1 MSDTPKTP
9 KKKSNLIY
17 NILLVAFA
25 AGFLYGGYRLFDI
38 YYHYHQADAEYSKL
52 ESTYVK
58 PMDPEKT
65 AAIVDNPEQEEEA
78 AVNREFP
85 ALEVDFG
92 SLLAENEDVVGWLY
106 VDFCEVSF
114 PVVQGPNNDYYLHRT
129 VEGTNN
135 RAGSIFMD
143 YENTPD
149 FSDMNTFIYGH
160 NMKNGSMFGP
170 LKALREEGGEEL
182 RKAYPYFYIF
192 LADQTVR
199 KYQIFSYYVTGDDS
213 DSYVLFDSD
222 SEYDQYIKK
231 ITGRSMEVIDMD
243 FSERPNIISLS
254 TCAND
259 AGTTRFIIHGA
270 WIKTFDLKEPEEG
283 EE

>member
-1 MSDTPKTP
+1 MSDAPKTP

-17 NILLVAFA
+17 NVLLVVFA
-25 AGFLYGGYRLFDI
+25 AGFLIGGYRLFDI

-52 ESTYVK
+52 ENTYV
-58 PMDPEKT
+58 T
-65 AAIVDNPEQEEEA
+65 AVTEEGVPTAKKEEMEALRVDYG
-78 AVNREFP
+78 FP
-85 ALEVDFG
+85 ALKVDFG
-92 SLLAENEDVVGWLY
+92 NLLAENEDVVGWLY

-129 VEGTNN
+129 VEGQNN

-192 LADQTVR
+192 LPNNTVR
-199 KYQIFSYYVTGDDS
+199 KYQIFSYYVTGFLTRKRPTISTRKRSQNGALNRSNLIFRKDRR
-213 DSYVLFDSD
+213 SYLCPPAPTMRVPP
-222 SEYDQYIKK
+222 
-231 ITGRSMEVIDMD
+231 V
-243 FSERPNIISLS
+243 SLS
-254 TCAND
+254 T
-259 AGTTRFIIHGA
+259 GPGWRPL
-270 WIKTFDLKEPEEG
+270 TFPCIRT
-283 EE
+283 

>member
-1 MSDTPKTP
+1 MSEKP

-38 YYHYHQADAEYSKL
+38 YYHYHQADSEYAKL

-58 PMDPEKT
+58 PLEPVTVSKT
-65 AAIVDNPEQEEEA
+65 ETSAEVPLPTSGPGVDY
-78 AVNREFP
+78 P
-85 ALEVDFG
+85 ALKVDFG

-106 VDFCEVSF
+106 VDFCDISF
-114 PVVQGPNNDYYLHRT
+114 PIVQGDDNDYYLHRT
-129 VEGTNN
+129 VEGVSN

-170 LKALREEGGEEL
+170 LKALREEGGEDL
-182 RKAYPYFYIF
+182 RRSYPYFYIF
-192 LADQTVR
+192 LANNTVR

-213 DSYVLFDSD
+213 DSYALFATDKA
-222 SEYDQYIKK
+222 YDDYIEL
-231 ITGRSMEVIDMD
+231 IRGRSMEQVEVDLE
-243 FSERPNIISLS
+243 ERPGIVSLS

-270 WIKTFDLKEPEEG
+270 LVQTYDLTEAEG
-283 EE
+283 

>member
-1 MSDTPKTP
+1 MSETSKTP

-17 NILLVAFA
+17 NILLVVFA
-25 AGFLYGGYRLFDI
+25 AGFLIGGYRLFDI

-52 ESTYVK
+52 ENTYV
-58 PMDPEKT
+58 T
-65 AAIVDNPEQEEEA
+65 AVTGEGVPTAKKEEQEA
-78 AVNREFP
+78 LLVDYGFP
-85 ALEVDFG
+85 ALKVDFG
-92 SLLAENEDVVGWLY
+92 NLLAENEDVVGWLY

-129 VEGTNN
+129 VEGQNN

-192 LADQTVR
+192 LPNNTVR

-213 DSYVLFDSD
+213 DSYVLFDT
-222 SEYDQYIKK
+222 EKAYDQYAEK
-231 ITGRSMEVIDMD
+231 ITKRSMEQIEFDL
-243 FSERPNIISLS
+243 SERPEIISLS

-259 AGTTRFIIHGA
+259 AGTTRFIVHGA
-270 WIKTFDLKEPEEG
+270 WVEPFDLSLYPELN
-283 EE
+283 

>member
-1 MSDTPKTP
+1 MSDAPKTP

-17 NILLVAFA
+17 NILLVVFA
-25 AGFLYGGYRLFDI
+25 AGFLIGGYHLFDI

-52 ESTYVK
+52 ESAYV
-58 PMDPEKT
+58 T
-65 AAIVDNPEQEEEA
+65 AVTEEGVPTAKKEEMEALRVDYG
-78 AVNREFP
+78 FP
-85 ALEVDFG
+85 ALKVDFG
-92 SLLAENEDVVGWLY
+92 NLLAENEDVVGWLY

-129 VEGTNN
+129 VEGQNN

-143 YENTPD
+143 YENAPD

-170 LKALREEGGEEL
+170 LKALREEGAEEL
-182 RKAYPYFYIF
+182 RQAYPYFYIF
-192 LADQTVR
+192 LPNNTVR

-222 SEYDQYIKK
+222 SEYDQYIDR
-231 ITGRSMEVIDMD
+231 ITGRSTEKIDMD
-243 FSERPNIISLS
+243 FTERPEIVSLS

-270 WIKTFDLKEPEEG
+270 WTETFDLSLYPELN
-283 EE
+283 

>member
-1 MSDTPKTP
+1 MSDTPQTP

-17 NILLVAFA
+17 NILLVVFA
-25 AGFLYGGYRLFDI
+25 AGFLIGGYRLFDI

-52 ESTYVK
+52 ESNYVTTVTEEGV
-58 PMDPEKT
+58 PT
-65 AAIVDNPEQEEEA
+65 AKKEELEALRVDYG
-78 AVNREFP
+78 FP
-85 ALEVDFG
+85 ALKVDFAN
-92 SLLAENEDVVGWLY
+92 LLAENEDVTGWLY

-143 YENTPD
+143 YENAPD

-192 LADQTVR
+192 LPNNTVR

-222 SEYDQYIKK
+222 SEYDQYIDK
-231 ITGRSMEVIDMD
+231 ITARSMETVDMD
-243 FSERPNIISLS
+243 FTERPEIISLS

-259 AGTTRFIIHGA
+259 AGTTRFIVHGA
-270 WIKTFDLKEPEEG
+270 WVETFDLSLYPELN
-283 EE
+283 